1 MRYPSVTVTALVAQL
16 LALPAGKVCERIF
29 PTRFYTVILPV
40 VPLNGG
46 AWTKQYRFSLN
57 PGPFNVKEHCL
68 ITVMANVV
76 AGGAYATD
84 IIAAQRTFYL
94 QQWSVAYQLLLVIS
108 TQTIGFSLAGICRRF
123 LVWPSSMIWP
133 AILVNTALFNT
144 LHSKYGRTEKGHM
157 SRERFFFL
165 SFLCSFLWYF
175 LPGYLFTALSVFSW
189 VCWIHPQDKM
199 INALFGYTNGLGM
212 GLLTFDWSMIAYTSS
227 PLVTPV
233 SLIFPFSFLLP
244 LPEAPT
250 DPLLLYR
257 RLVVGRSK
265 RLRLSCYCLLDHCP
279 HSVLYAHSH
288 SSPLFWWPM
297 VMLTNGRS

>member
-1 MRYPSVTVTALVAQL
+1 
-16 LALPAGKVCERIF
+16 
-29 PTRFYTVILPV
+29 
-40 VPLNGG
+40 
-46 AWTKQYRFSLN
+46 
-57 PGPFNVKEHCL
+57 
-68 ITVMANVV
+68 
-76 AGGAYATD
+76 
-84 IIAAQRTFYL
+84 
-94 QQWSVAYQLLLVIS
+94 
-108 TQTIGFSLAGICRRF
+108 
-123 LVWPSSMIWP
+123 
-133 AILVNTALFNT
+133 
-144 LHSKYGRTEKGHM
+144 
-157 SRERFFFL
+157 
-165 SFLCSFLWYF
+165 
-175 LPGYLFTALSVFSW
+175 
-189 VCWIHPQDKM
+189 M